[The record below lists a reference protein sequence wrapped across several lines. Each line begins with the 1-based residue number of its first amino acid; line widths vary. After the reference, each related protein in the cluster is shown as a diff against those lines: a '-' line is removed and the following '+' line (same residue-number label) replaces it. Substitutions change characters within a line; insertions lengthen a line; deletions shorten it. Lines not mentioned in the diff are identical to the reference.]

1 MVNSTELKISLQKT
15 IDSFRKE
22 LSGLRTGQ
30 ASIDLVEDILV
41 EYYGV
46 PTPMKQIA
54 AISIPEPRTI
64 LITPWDKSAIAPIEK
79 AILKTTHLGIN
90 PVSESSSVRL
100 NIPTLTEERRKIL
113 VKEASTTT
121 EKFRAEIRVI
131 RDDYRGKVKDQ
142 LKKKEISED
151 EQKID
156 FDNIEK
162 MIKEYNNELEVIFKQ
177 KEKDILAI

>member
-1 MVNSTELKISLQKT
+1 MINSTDLKNSLQKA

-46 PTPMKQIA
+46 PTPMKQIS

-79 AILKTTHLGIN
+79 AILKATHLGIN
-90 PVSESSSVRL
+90 PVSESSGVRL
-100 NIPTLTEERRKIL
+100 SIPTLTEERRKLL
-113 VKEASTTT
+113 VKEASTKT

-151 EQKID
+151 EQKVD
-156 FDNIEK
+156 FDAIEK
-162 MIKEYNNELEVIFKQ
+162 MVKEFNTELETIFKQ

>member
-1 MVNSTELKISLQKT
+1 MIGICSKT
-15 IDSFRKE
+15 AK
-22 LSGLRTGQ
+22 
-30 ASIDLVEDILV
+30 
-41 EYYGV
+41 
-46 PTPMKQIA
+46 
-54 AISIPEPRTI
+54 
-64 LITPWDKSAIAPIEK
+64 
-79 AILKTTHLGIN
+79 
-90 PVSESSSVRL
+90 
-100 NIPTLTEERRKIL
+100 RKIL

>member
-1 MVNSTELKISLQKT
+1 MVNSTELKNSLQKT

-100 NIPTLTEERRKIL
+100 NIPTLTEER
-113 VKEASTTT
+113 
-121 EKFRAEIRVI
+121 
-131 RDDYRGKVKDQ
+131 
-142 LKKKEISED
+142 
-151 EQKID
+151 
-156 FDNIEK
+156 
-162 MIKEYNNELEVIFKQ
+162 
-177 KEKDILAI
+177 